1 MTTKNRNS
9 GQETDSSV
17 SRESQKIGL
26 VTTNFQC
33 GRTERLERAEGRCAR
48 TGAAELSCAGEFS
61 GSHDQSFFERLI
73 VCGLSSKI
81 HGTRVRFSPGIHGLL
96 GIVLAALVLGLAG
109 FGEPARAQV
118 QEASPIT
125 TPTTVVV
132 FADRPMQEEEWSDLF
147 GALRARLAAG
157 TAETE
162 LLGEDAE
169 FVRGDSVAAGFRV
182 QTAVVVFLHGE
193 CSLAPLPRRMAYGV
207 ALGWV
212 RRVNGQIEPFAHVDC
227 TRIGQVLG
235 PQALGMDA
243 DRRNAVMA
251 GAIARVILH
260 EWLHIAWQNP
270 DHAERG
276 IRRAQFGVADLLA
289 GGR

>member
-1 MTTKNRNS
+1 MTTTNRNS
-9 GQETDSSV
+9 GQETGSV
-17 SRESQKIGL
+17 LGSERQKIEL
-26 VTTNFQC
+26 VATNFQG
-33 GRTERLERAEGRCAR
+33 GRTERLERAEGRRARVCALEIA
-48 TGAAELSCAGEFS
+48 GARESN

-81 HGTRVRFSPGIHGLL
+81 HGARVRFSPGIHGLL
-96 GIVLAALVLGLAG
+96 GIVLAALVLGTAG
-109 FGEPARAQV
+109 YSASARAQV
-118 QEASPIT
+118 AEASPIT

-132 FADRPMQEEEWSDLF
+132 FADRPMQEEEWSYLF
-147 GALRARLAAG
+147 AALRAGLAAG

-162 LLGEDAE
+162 LLGEEAE

-182 QTAVVVFLHGE
+182 QTAIVVFLHGE
-193 CSLAPLPRRMAYGV
+193 CSLVPLPRRTAYGV

-235 PQALGMDA
+235 PLALGMDA

-251 GAIARVILH
+251 GAMARVILH
-260 EWLHIAWQNP
+260 EWLHIASQDP
-270 DHAERG
+270 DHAEHG